1 MSGAGE
7 RILLVES
14 DPDISDLIARQALIP
29 MGYRV
34 DVVADATT
42 AIKQAVQSPPDLI
55 ITNLN
60 LPGLSGKDLLVALNS
75 QGLSSVLIVLAK
87 EGQERDII
95 QAFRVGATDYLL
107 WPARD
112 AEVVAAV
119 ERALKNVREMRARQ
133 RLDQNL
139 KETNQELQRRVRDLT
154 TILAIGKAV
163 ISITD
168 QRTLFDRIVEGAL
181 QVSNASMG
189 WLMLRSETTKE
200 FLMVAQRGLPN
211 GWAAKLNQPVDDGI
225 SSLVALSGETLVIHG
240 EPLKRFKISA
250 LGSSAAVV
258 PIKVQSQV
266 IGLLIVARKEP
277 RAIEGVEQ
285 VLLEAVADYA
295 SISLIN
301 ARLFRALEHTA
312 EAARSGEKRQNAM
325 LQSLRETVQSELKA
339 AVYPIELLLTQKSGP
354 LTHDQRQALETARA
368 ALKRL
373 SSEIEKTIPPL
384 TPAPGKPSAR
394 ESL

>member
-1 MSGAGE
+1 MSGSGE

-14 DPDISDLIARQALIP
+14 DPDICDLIARQALRP
-29 MGYRV
+29 MGYQV
-34 DVVADATT
+34 DVVNDASA

-75 QGLSSVLIVLAK
+75 QGIGSVLLVLAR
-87 EGQERDII
+87 EGQERDVI
-95 QAFRVGATDYLL
+95 QAFRVGASDYLL

-139 KETNQELQRRVRDLT
+139 KATNQELQRRVRDLT
-154 TILAIGKAV
+154 AILAVGKAV
-163 ISITD
+163 LSITD
-168 QRTLFDRIVEGAL
+168 QRALFDRIVEGAI
-181 QVSNASMG
+181 QVSDASAG
-189 WLMLRSETTKE
+189 WLMLRNETTKE
-200 FLMVAQRGLPN
+200 FLMAAQRDLPN
-211 GWAAKLNQPVDDGI
+211 GWAAKMNRPVDDGI

-240 EPLKRFKISA
+240 EPLQRFKISA
-250 LGSSAAVV
+250 LGGAAAVV

-266 IGLLIVARKEP
+266 IGLLIVVRKTGQAFQ
-277 RAIEGVEQ
+277 RVEQ
-285 VLLEAVADYA
+285 ILLEAVADYA

-301 ARLFRALEHTA
+301 ARLFRALEQTA
-312 EAARSGEKRQNAM
+312 EMARTGEKRQNAM
-325 LQSLRETVQSELKA
+325 LQSLRETVQTELKTA
-339 AVYPIELLLTQKSGP
+339 TYPIELLLTEKNGALNP
-354 LTHDQRQALETARA
+354 EQRQALETSRA

-373 SSEIEKTIPPL
+373 SGEIEKTIPPL
-384 TPAPGKPSAR
+384 TLAVKPDIQG
-394 ESL
+394 

>member
-1 MSGAGE
+1 MSGSGE

-14 DPDISDLIARQALIP
+14 DPDICDLIARQALRP
-29 MGYRV
+29 MGYQV
-34 DVVADATT
+34 DVVNDASA

-75 QGLSSVLIVLAK
+75 QGIGSVLLVLAR
-87 EGQERDII
+87 EGQERDVI
-95 QAFRVGATDYLL
+95 QAFRVGASDYLL

-154 TILAIGKAV
+154 AILAVGKAV
-163 ISITD
+163 LSITD
-168 QRTLFDRIVEGAL
+168 QRALFDRIIEGAI
-181 QVSNASMG
+181 QVSDASAG
-189 WLMLRSETTKE
+189 WLMLRNETTKE
-200 FLMVAQRGLPN
+200 FLMAAQRNLPN
-211 GWAAKLNQPVDDGI
+211 GWAAKMNRSVDDGI

-240 EPLKRFKISA
+240 EPLQRFKISA
-250 LGSSAAVV
+250 LGGAAAVV

-266 IGLLIVARKEP
+266 IGLLIVVRKTGQAFQ
-277 RAIEGVEQ
+277 RVEQ
-285 VLLEAVADYA
+285 ILLEAVADYA
-295 SISLIN
+295 SISLIH
-301 ARLFRALEHTA
+301 ARLFRALEQTA
-312 EAARSGEKRQNAM
+312 EMARAGEKRQNAM
-325 LQSLRETVQSELKA
+325 LQSLRETVQTELKTA
-339 AVYPIELLLTQKSGP
+339 SYPIELLLTEKKGALNP
-354 LTHDQRQALETARA
+354 EQRQALETSRA

-373 SSEIEKTIPPL
+373 SGEIEKTIPPL
-384 TPAPGKPSAR
+384 TLAIKPDGR
-394 ESL
+394 G

>member
-1 MSGAGE
+1 MSGSGE

-14 DPDISDLIARQALIP
+14 DPDICDLIARQALRP
-29 MGYRV
+29 MGYQV
-34 DVVADATT
+34 DVVNDASA

-75 QGLSSVLIVLAK
+75 QGIGSVLLVLAR
-87 EGQERDII
+87 EGQERDVI
-95 QAFRVGATDYLL
+95 QAFRVGASDYLL
-107 WPARD
+107 WPAQD

-154 TILAIGKAV
+154 AILAVGKAV
-163 ISITD
+163 LSITD
-168 QRTLFDRIVEGAL
+168 QRALFDRIVEGAI
-181 QVSNASMG
+181 QVSDASAG
-189 WLMLRSETTKE
+189 WLMLRNETTKE
-200 FLMVAQRGLPN
+200 FLMAAQRDLPN
-211 GWAAKLNQPVDDGI
+211 GWAAKMNRPVDDGI

-240 EPLKRFKISA
+240 EPLQRFKISA
-250 LGSSAAVV
+250 LGKAAAVV

-266 IGLLIVARKEP
+266 IGLLVVVRKTGQAFQ
-277 RAIEGVEQ
+277 RVEQ
-285 VLLEAVADYA
+285 ILLEAVADYA

-301 ARLFRALEHTA
+301 ARLFRALEQTA
-312 EAARSGEKRQNAM
+312 ERARAGEKRQNAM
-325 LQSLRETVQSELKA
+325 LQSLRETVQTELKTA
-339 AVYPIELLLTQKSGP
+339 TYPIELLLTEKNGA
-354 LTHDQRQALETARA
+354 LNLEQRQALETSRA

-373 SSEIEKTIPPL
+373 SGEIEKTILPL
-384 TPAPGKPSAR
+384 TLAVKPDGQG
-394 ESL
+394 

>member
-1 MSGAGE
+1 MSGSGE

-14 DPDISDLIARQALIP
+14 DPDICDLIARQALRP
-29 MGYRV
+29 MGYQV
-34 DVVADATT
+34 DVVNDASA

-75 QGLSSVLIVLAK
+75 QGIGSVLLVLAR
-87 EGQERDII
+87 EGQERDVI
-95 QAFRVGATDYLL
+95 QAFRVGASDYLL

-139 KETNQELQRRVRDLT
+139 KETNKELQRRVRDLT
-154 TILAIGKAV
+154 AILAVGKAV
-163 ISITD
+163 LSITD
-168 QRTLFDRIVEGAL
+168 QRALFDRIVEGAI
-181 QVSNASMG
+181 QVSDASAG
-189 WLMLRSETTKE
+189 WLMLRNETTKE
-200 FLMVAQRGLPN
+200 FLMAAQRDLPN
-211 GWAAKLNQPVDDGI
+211 GWAAKMNRPVDDGI

-240 EPLKRFKISA
+240 EPLQRFKISA
-250 LGSSAAVV
+250 LGKAAAVV

-266 IGLLIVARKEP
+266 IGLLIVVRKTGQAFQ
-277 RAIEGVEQ
+277 RVEQ
-285 VLLEAVADYA
+285 ILLEAVADYA

-301 ARLFRALEHTA
+301 ARLFRALEQTA
-312 EAARSGEKRQNAM
+312 EMARAGEKRQNAM
-325 LQSLRETVQSELKA
+325 LQSLRETVQTELKTA
-339 AVYPIELLLTQKSGP
+339 TYPIELLLTEKNGA
-354 LTHDQRQALETARA
+354 LNLEQRQALETSRA

-373 SSEIEKTIPPL
+373 SGEIEKTIPPL
-384 TPAPGKPSAR
+384 TLAVKPDGQG
-394 ESL
+394 

>member
-1 MSGAGE
+1 MSGSGE

-14 DPDISDLIARQALIP
+14 DPDICDLIARQALRP
-29 MGYRV
+29 LGYQV
-34 DVVADATT
+34 DVVHDASA

-75 QGLSSVLIVLAK
+75 QGIGSVLLVLAR
-87 EGQERDII
+87 EGQERDVI
-95 QAFRVGATDYLL
+95 QAFRVGASDYLL

-119 ERALKNVREMRARQ
+119 ERALKNVREMRTRQ

-139 KETNQELQRRVRDLT
+139 RETNQELQRRVRDLT
-154 TILAIGKAV
+154 AILSVGKAV
-163 ISITD
+163 LSITD
-168 QRTLFDRIVEGAL
+168 QRVLFDRIVEGAI
-181 QVSNASMG
+181 QVSDASAG

-200 FLMVAQRGLPN
+200 FLMSAQRGLPE
-211 GWAAKLNQPVDDGI
+211 GWAAKMNQPVDDGI

-240 EPLKRFKISA
+240 EPLQRFKISA
-250 LGSSAAVV
+250 LGRAAVVV

-266 IGLLIVARKEP
+266 IGLLIVVRKES
-277 RAIEGVEQ
+277 RAFQQVEQ
-285 VLLEAVADYA
+285 ILLEAVADYA

-301 ARLFRALEHTA
+301 ARLFRALEQTA
-312 EAARSGEKRQNAM
+312 ETARAGEKRQNAM
-325 LQSLRETVQSELKA
+325 LQSLRETVQTELKTA
-339 AVYPIELLLTQKSGP
+339 AYPIELLLTEKSGP
-354 LTHDQRQALETARA
+354 LTQDQRQALETARA

-373 SSEIEKTIPPL
+373 SGEIEKTIPPL
-384 TPAPGKPSAR
+384 TPNLKPAGR
-394 ESL
+394 D

>member
-1 MSGAGE
+1 MSGSGE

-14 DPDISDLIARQALIP
+14 DPDICDLIARQALRP
-29 MGYRV
+29 MGYQV
-34 DVVADATT
+34 DVVNDASA

-75 QGLSSVLIVLAK
+75 QGIGSVLLVLAR
-87 EGQERDII
+87 EGQERDVI
-95 QAFRVGATDYLL
+95 QAFRVGASDYLL

-154 TILAIGKAV
+154 AILAVGKAV
-163 ISITD
+163 LSITD
-168 QRTLFDRIVEGAL
+168 QRALFDRIVEGAI
-181 QVSNASMG
+181 QVSDASAG
-189 WLMLRSETTKE
+189 WLMLRNETTKE
-200 FLMVAQRGLPN
+200 FLMAAQRDLPN
-211 GWAAKLNQPVDDGI
+211 GWAAKMNRPVDDGI

-240 EPLKRFKISA
+240 EPLQRFKISA
-250 LGSSAAVV
+250 LGGAAAVV

-266 IGLLIVARKEP
+266 IGLLIVVRKTGQAFQ
-277 RAIEGVEQ
+277 RVEQ
-285 VLLEAVADYA
+285 ILLEAVADYA

-301 ARLFRALEHTA
+301 ARLFRALEQTA
-312 EAARSGEKRQNAM
+312 EMARTGEKRQNAM
-325 LQSLRETVQSELKA
+325 LQSLRETVQTELKTA
-339 AVYPIELLLTQKSGP
+339 TYPIELLLTEKNGA
-354 LTHDQRQALETARA
+354 LNLEQRQALETSRA

-373 SSEIEKTIPPL
+373 SGEIEKTIPPL
-384 TPAPGKPSAR
+384 TLAVKPDGQG
-394 ESL
+394 